1 MGKINENDA
10 KILSDDKDT
19 ELHIFS
25 GGNGDWYVCVTPKGE
40 GYIGRCV
47 RIRTSGGISV
57 TAPGV
62 GIAAA
67 DMYRAIK
74 KAEEAGTLDGNGFAE

>member
-1 MGKINENDA
+1 MSLDDDA
-10 KILSDDKDT
+10 KILSDDKDN

-25 GGNGDWYVCVTPKGE
+25 GGNGDWYICVTPKGE
-40 GYIGRCV
+40 GYAGRCV

-67 DMYRAIK
+67 KMYRAIK
-74 KAEEAGTLDGNGFAE
+74 EAEEKGTLNGDGFAAY